1 MVVEAPSLAA
11 RIGGDDF
18 GIVVT
23 GRACASW
30 AMDGGALHVYDVAG
44 AVDDL
49 PALLRA
55 LDAVGRRSFAAVL
68 TASLYDGDP
77 VLAALI
83 GEGFVTD
90 WEEADVRA
98 GVAAKVVG
106 LVREIA

>member
-1 MVVEAPSLAA
+1 MVEAASLAS
-11 RIGGDDF
+11 RIDGDDG
-18 GIVVT
+18 GIVT
-23 GRACASW
+23 TEAACASW
-30 AMDGGALHVYDVAG
+30 ALDGGAVHVYDVAG
-44 AVDDL
+44 TPDDL

-77 VLAALI
+77 VLAALTA
-83 GEGFVTD
+83 EGFVTD

-98 GVAAKVVG
+98 GVAAKLVG